1 MDQISEN
8 IQNGCKTAFID
19 YSTTSNLAFQPRIIT
34 NDDDNCEYVLNILE
48 QRIRDCECFYLSV
61 AFISWGGISKFK
73 SAFREFAKKGDKAHG
88 YILAT
93 DYKLFNEPNALDF
106 LLQFSNI
113 ELKLYKVD
121 EDDKNGGFHT
131 KGYIF
136 KKNEKYNIIIGSSN
150 LTFYALTKNKEWNT
164 ETISTQD
171 GKYTKQ
177 ILSEFEKYWN
187 SEKSVYYKDYKDC
200 YKERFQINKKQK
212 QIALH
217 ENPIKI
223 QKVDLE
229 PNDMQAAF
237 ISNMR
242 KLRAE
247 KKDHALLIS
256 ATGTGKTYASAFEI
270 RTEVED
276 ENLQRMLFIVHRKK
290 IAKQAKQ
297 TFENVFS
304 DKISMGLYF
313 ENYKETNARF
323 IFSTLDTLRDKD
335 KREKF
340 SEDAFDTIIIDEVH
354 RAGSNGYQQIMNYF
368 KPKLW
373 LGMSA
378 TPERSDDF
386 DIFSLFKHNIA
397 YEIRLQQALKEN
409 LLCPFDYYGISDL
422 QIDGKT
428 FSDDDF
434 SNFNKITSDQRVE
447 HIIREIKYYGYSG
460 ERVKGL
466 IFVNKLDV
474 ADELSK
480 KFNERGYRTVSLH
493 GGGDE
498 KYQEYIEN
506 CIDRLTD
513 DSIPREEQL
522 DYLFTVDI
530 FNEGVDIPEIN
541 QIVMLRP
548 TKSIIIFVQQ
558 LGRGLRKHNSKEFV
572 TILDFI
578 GNYNNNYLIPMALT
592 GSKSYD
598 KDDMRKPLTHGQSV
612 IPGAATIHFDEIT
625 RKRILKSIDRAS
637 TNSLTLLHESYKNL
651 KYRLGRIPT
660 IKDFDE
666 NDVIDV
672 EKFFT
677 VKKSYYE
684 YLIAYEDDFK
694 IQLADA
700 QRNIL
705 KVISNEFAIGV
716 RPDELII
723 LSLLIQ
729 GKADI
734 ISEYQEVMKLKYNIE
749 PTNLEIENVIA
760 NLTNN
765 FRAPLVQ
772 SRNKDCIFITS
783 NNGTISINQDF
794 QKLLENNDFKNMVS
808 ELIEHGLMKYEKKYS
823 ELYQETRLSLWKKYT
838 VFDVEKLLGWDK
850 EVNAQSVGGYWY
862 NEYSNTF
869 VVFINYKKDNDAIP
883 YEDKFLSQNEIIA
896 ISKNPR
902 KIDSSDADKIFRR
915 SAKYQNTKFYLFV
928 RKDKNDLDAK
938 EYYFLGAINS
948 SGEPIPDKIDGK
960 IDIFKIHYLLET
972 PVETNLYNYI
982 LEDIYEID

>member
-48 QRIRDCECFYLSV
+48 QRISDCECFYLSV

-73 SAFREFAKKGDKAHG
+73 SAFREFANKGDKAHG
-88 YILAT
+88 YILTT

-106 LLQFSNI
+106 LLQFPNI
-113 ELKLYKVD
+113 ELKIYKVD
-121 EDDKNGGFHT
+121 EDDKEGGFHT

-171 GKYTKQ
+171 GQYTKQ
-177 ILSEFEKYWN
+177 ILFEFEKYWS

-237 ISNMR
+237 ITKMR

-247 KKDHALLIS
+247 KKDRALLIS

-270 RTEVED
+270 RTEVEE

-290 IAKQAKQ
+290 IAKQAKE

-428 FSDDDF
+428 FSDEDF

-447 HIIREIKYYGYSG
+447 HIIREVRYYGYSG

-637 TNSLTLLHESYKNL
+637 TDSLKLLHESYKNL

-677 VKKSYYE
+677 VKDSYYE

-705 KVISNEFAIGV
+705 KVISKEFAIGV

-729 GKADI
+729 GEADI
-734 ISEYQEVMKLKYNIE
+734 LSHYQEVMKFNYNIE

-765 FRAPLVQ
+765 FRTPLGQ
-772 SRNKDCIFITS
+772 SRNKNCIFINS
-783 NNGTISINQDF
+783 NNGTISIN
-794 QKLLENNDFKNMVS
+794 
-808 ELIEHGLMKYEKKYS
+808 
-823 ELYQETRLSLWKKYT
+823 
-838 VFDVEKLLGWDK
+838 
-850 EVNAQSVGGYWY
+850 
-862 NEYSNTF
+862 
-869 VVFINYKKDNDAIP
+869 
-883 YEDKFLSQNEIIA
+883 
-896 ISKNPR
+896 
-902 KIDSSDADKIFRR
+902 
-915 SAKYQNTKFYLFV
+915 
-928 RKDKNDLDAK
+928 
-938 EYYFLGAINS
+938 
-948 SGEPIPDKIDGK
+948 
-960 IDIFKIHYLLET
+960 
-972 PVETNLYNYI
+972 
-982 LEDIYEID
+982 